1 MRVLALG
8 GPIEG
13 NLWKSIVWLG
23 GIIIVFV
30 PLAVRAYKR
39 AS

>member
-1 MRVLALG
+1 MRGLALG
-8 GPIEG
+8 YPVWDSF
-13 NLWKSIVWLG
+13 WKSAVWLI
-23 GIIIVFV
+23 GIFVVFV